1 MSVLRSDARD
11 AVADVVFDGMTIALG
26 GFGLSGVPADLI
38 DAVVETGVRDLTVVS
53 NVMGIDGAGPG
64 LLLESGQVSRVVS
77 SYVGGNRLFAQLYMD
92 GEIDVELTPQGT
104 LAERVRAGGAGIPA
118 FYTKTGVGTLAA
130 EGKRQEVFDGETY
143 LMERAI
149 VSDLSLVR
157 AHTADEWGN
166 LTYRLSAENFNPL
179 VATCGRVTVAEAEE
193 VVAAGEIDPDR
204 VKTPSVYVD
213 RLIRCIDREKLIE
226 QRTTRPRPAESARTE
241 EPHGLDA

>member
-1 MSVLRSDARD
+1 MSVLRPHALH

-26 GFGLSGVPADLI
+26 GFGLSGIPSDLI
-38 DAVVETGVRDLTVVS
+38 DAVVETGVKDLTVVS

-64 LLLESGQVSRVVS
+64 LLLESGQVSRVIS
-77 SYVGGNRLFAQLYMD
+77 SYVGGNELFARLYMD
-92 GEIDVELTPQGT
+92 GEIEVELTPQGT

-118 FYTKTGVGTLAA
+118 FYTKTGVGTVAA

-149 VSDLSLVR
+149 VSDLSLVH
-157 AHTADEWGN
+157 AHTSDQWGN

-193 VVAAGEIDPDR
+193 VVEAGEIDPDR
-204 VKTPSVYVD
+204 VRTPSVYVD
-213 RLIRCIDREKLIE
+213 RLIRCTDREKLIE
-226 QRTTRPRPAESARTE
+226 QRTTRPRPAEGA
-241 EPHGLDA
+241 